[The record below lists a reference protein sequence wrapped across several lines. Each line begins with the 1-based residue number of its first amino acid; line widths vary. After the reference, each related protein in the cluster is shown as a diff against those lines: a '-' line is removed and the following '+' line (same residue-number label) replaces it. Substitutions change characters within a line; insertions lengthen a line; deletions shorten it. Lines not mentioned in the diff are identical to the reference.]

1 MCSGCSLPPL
11 KSKVLIS
18 SLSMRK
24 KDQILKT
31 FLFLVSQS
39 RTPLFPSPWLQL
51 FSSSAFILRLS
62 LLDFS
67 QWDLAFTKQRS
78 NLDFVLHLHSVLPTK
93 IPATIKPKTTLIV
106 ECQKWKYKDKN
117 KIILLMNYSVNRL
130 AIIFLKQML
139 DGYTF
144 NTEMGIIKREF
155 LILNT
160 LQSVVSPPKNSGS

>member
-1 MCSGCSLPPL
+1 MPSRDMGFWILLMCSGCSLPPL

-31 FLFLVSQS
+31 FLFLVSQN
-39 RTPLFPSPWLQL
+39 RTPFFPSPWLQL

-117 KIILLMNYSVNRL
+117 TNYSFNEL
-130 AIIFLKQML
+130 LCKQFSYKFFEA
-139 DGYTF
+139 DVRWVY
-144 NTEMGIIKREF
+144 I
-155 LILNT
+155 
-160 LQSVVSPPKNSGS
+160 